1 MNDTILVRAAVA
13 TDADAIT
20 AFNIALA
27 RESEARTLDATTVRA
42 GVVALLADP
51 ARGRYFIADADRR
64 IVGQT
69 MVTAEWSDWRNGWFW
84 WIQSVYVTPEYRR
97 TGVYRRLHAFIRAAA
112 LQAGDVR
119 GLRLYVEHENR
130 GAQQTYARLGM
141 RRTSYQLFE
150 EDWTAELA
158 TRK

>member
-1 MNDTILVRAAVA
+1 MNDTILVRPAVA

-27 RESEARTLDATTVRA
+27 HESEARTLDVATVRA
-42 GVVALLADP
+42 GVAALLAAP

-64 IVGQT
+64 VIGQT

-84 WIQSVYVTPEYRR
+84 WIQSVYVAAEYRR
-97 TGVYRRLHAFIRAAA
+97 MGVYRRLHEFIRAAA
-112 LQAGDVR
+112 QQAGDVR
-119 GLRLYVEHENR
+119 GLRLYVEHENH

-150 EDWTAELA
+150 DDWSAELA
-158 TRK
+158 NSE